1 MPWDLYAM
9 KLLKDDPQIPF
20 PVHLRTISECVEYQ
34 WKPLSDPVEVLCFW
48 MSQGTSIATI
58 VFLR

>member
-1 MPWDLYAM
+1 M